1 MIEIPVFF
9 IALILPYEKCHST
22 LRPNLLD
29 NLLEG
34 FDGLSAVHKI
44 AMVEN
49 DLRLGLDA
57 HRPGIAV
64 LPPETHRSSLR
75 FCSTSRASA
84 ASSPAITIVAEIIAA
99 GRETPCVRQ
108 IWAAELKLLISAR
121 IFRFSTVGAP
131 VRPMDWNRL

>member
-34 FDGLSAVHKI
+34 FDGLSAAHQI

-49 DLRLGLDA
+49 DLRLRLDA
-57 HRPGIAV
+57 HRLVSPFFRTKLIGAV
-64 LPPETHRSSLR
+64 
-75 FCSTSRASA
+75 SA
-84 ASSPAITIVAEIIAA
+84 L
-99 GRETPCVRQ
+99 Q
-108 IWAAELKLLISAR
+108 
-121 IFRFSTVGAP
+121 
-131 VRPMDWNRL
+131 